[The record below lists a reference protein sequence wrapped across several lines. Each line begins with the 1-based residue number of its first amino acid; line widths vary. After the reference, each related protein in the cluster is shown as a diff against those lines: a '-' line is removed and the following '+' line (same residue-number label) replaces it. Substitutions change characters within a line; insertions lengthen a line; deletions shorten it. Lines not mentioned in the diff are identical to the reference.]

1 MVVEEAVGVLEP
13 VAVPPLALAAAAPA
27 APVASTR
34 RAAPVDS
41 RLLLTQEQTLTRMEE
56 SFSFAV
62 QCMQAMAVARENLVK
77 LRAQLGA

>member
-1 MVVEEAVGVLEP
+1 MASEP

-27 APVASTR
+27 APVASTPGGVPR
-34 RAAPVDS
+34 QSIHA
-41 RLLLTQEQTLTRMEE
+41 LLLTQEQTLTRMEE

-62 QCMQAMAVARENLVK
+62 QCMQADMAVARENLVK